1 MLRLNFRSIKGDA
14 PTLTVATFFRFHAD
28 GTLRGP
34 ENYLVARCVD
44 GCWRLSGRMHREL
57 DCEGPVK
64 LRFSMGANDVPVML
78 GPFGHVR
85 TAARHALWRRRLS
98 QHLRA
103 RQKSGHFR
111 RVPRADAAVGRRVVT
126 HRDFRRPFPWQRLT
140 TTRRSARKKT
150 HARPGSRKSWPRSWR
165 ALPANPRRVNRVKRW
180 TTTESPIGMDPVPRE
195 TRRSP

>member
-64 LRFSMGANDVPVML
+64 LRFSMGANDAPVML

-85 TAARHALWRRRLS
+85 TAAGMLYGDDACLNIFVPGRNPSTSAACHELTLLS
-98 QHLRA
+98 A
-103 RQKSGHFR
+103 NG
-111 RVPRADAAVGRRVVT
+111 D
-126 HRDFRRPFPWQRLT
+126 RPLG
-140 TTRRSARKKT
+140 K
-150 HARPGSRKSWPRSWR
+150 
-165 ALPANPRRVNRVKRW
+165 
-180 TTTESPIGMDPVPRE
+180 D
-195 TRRSP
+195 

>member
-44 GCWRLSGRMHREL
+44 GCWHLSGRMHREL

-78 GPFGHVR
+78 GPFATCAPR
-85 TAARHALWRRRLS
+85 PACSTATTPASTFSCPEEIPAPR
-98 QHLRA
+98 LRA
-103 RQKSGHFR
+103 M
-111 RVPRADAAVGRRVVT
+111 
-126 HRDFRRPFPWQRLT
+126 
-140 TTRRSARKKT
+140 
-150 HARPGSRKSWPRSWR
+150 
-165 ALPANPRRVNRVKRW
+165 N
-180 TTTESPIGMDPVPRE
+180 
-195 TRRSP
+195 